1 MKSMELKKYLRQIRK
16 YLKRRK
22 LLMALPSNR
31 TELKNANLAQL
42 VSVTSPIALI
52 SQIQRSGG
60 SLLSQLFDF
69 HPQLHAHPHELK
81 IGYPKKYIWPDIN
94 LKQSPNR
101 WFSILFE
108 ESVIRHLQEGYK
120 KEPTSDTTF
129 PFIFAPYVQKKIFYD
144 FLKKLDLIQL
154 RDIFNTYMTSYFGAW
169 LNNKNYKGDKKY
181 ITGFTPRLSETK
193 ANMEKFFSIYPDGRL
208 ISIIR
213 NPKNWFP
220 SALRH
225 NQKIKKDKYSDIY
238 IALDQW
244 KQNSEAVIRNK
255 AQFEEK
261 VCLIRFEDL
270 IQKTEG
276 VMKYLSQFLE
286 IEYNQILLTPTFNGT
301 PIGAN
306 TSFDDDKEGII
317 SNTVE
322 RHKTLSSRENEI
334 IEQETGD
341 LYHKVLE
348 RVEHF

>member
-1 MKSMELKKYLRQIRK
+1 MESGKYQRKIRK
-16 YLKRRK
+16 YFKRRK
-22 LLMALPSNR
+22 LLLALPSNKLA
-31 TELKNANLAQL
+31 LKKADLSQL
-42 VSVTSPIALI
+42 VSVTAPIALI

-81 IGYPKKYIWPDIN
+81 IGYPKKYIWPDLN

-101 WFSILFE
+101 WFNILFE

-129 PFIFAPYVQKKIFYD
+129 PFVFVPYLQKRIFFDY
-144 FLKKLDLIQL
+144 LGKLDSIQL
-154 RDIFNTYMTSYFGAW
+154 RDIFNAYMTSYFGAW
-169 LNNKNYKGDKKY
+169 IDNKNYSGDKKF
-181 ITGFTPRLSETK
+181 ITGFTPRLSEK
-193 ANMEKFFSIYPDGRL
+193 QINMKMFFEIYPDGRL

-238 IALDQW
+238 TALVQW
-244 KQNSEAVIRNK
+244 KQNSEAMVKNK
-255 AQFEEK
+255 ERFNEK
-261 VCLIRFEDL
+261 VCIIRFEDL

-301 PIGAN
+301 PIAAN

-317 SNTVE
+317 RKTVE
-322 RHKTLSSRENEI
+322 RHKTLSSEEIEI
-334 IEQETGD
+334 IEQETRFIYD
-341 LYHKVLE
+341 QVLKQAE
-348 RVEHF
+348 RF